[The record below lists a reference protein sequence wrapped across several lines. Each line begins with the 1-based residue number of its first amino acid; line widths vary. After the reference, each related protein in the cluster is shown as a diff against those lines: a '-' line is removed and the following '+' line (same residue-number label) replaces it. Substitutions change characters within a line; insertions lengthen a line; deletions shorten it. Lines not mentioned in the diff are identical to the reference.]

1 MTIAHQYFMDI
12 HYEYPSNVQYISLI
26 ILHDR
31 MSWVV
36 KHTIDEQ
43 LEFYWNKDSG
53 EVSWEKPKELLS
65 EEELADLEFKHVWV
79 PSQKTLWQPAKVLAT
94 GEDNSTTV
102 ETSEGERMVIPAN
115 GYMQDR
121 HTRHKRMHVPLWE
134 VNKSNLRFLEDDC
147 VMLDPVNEAFIVYN
161 LQKRYDTGKIYTW
174 VGASKSVL
182 VSINPYEQLG
192 LYSAD
197 HMDLHRKKPPNV
209 SIPPHVFDVANDSYD
224 SMAFNG
230 TDQSILI
237 SGESGAGK
245 TEATKQCLSF
255 LAYINE
261 REDNQIEEKVLSANP
276 LLEAFGNAKTIRN
289 INSSRF
295 GKWME
300 IYFDKKTT
308 EMVGSKIYSY
318 LLERNRVVTQQV
330 NERNFHIF
338 YALFAD
344 ETARSTY
351 GLSAPADYHY
361 LNQSGCIE
369 LQEFNDATNFTE
381 VSNAMDVLQFSA
393 EEKAQVLRITAGI
406 LNLGNVDFAPE
417 MKEGSVDGSKV
428 KDDAVLQR
436 AADLLDVETEALV
449 KILTYR
455 TISVG
460 HRGGGPV
467 PPIPLDVSGAK
478 IGRDSLAMG
487 IYGRLFLWLVE
498 RVNKSFGKNEDRSR

>member
-1 MTIAHQYFMDI
+1 
-12 HYEYPSNVQYISLI
+12 
-26 ILHDR
+26 
-31 MSWVV
+31 MSWQV
-36 KHTIDEQ
+36 KRTIDEE

-53 EVSWEKPKELLS
+53 EVSWEKPKELLT
-65 EEELADLEFKHVWV
+65 EEELADLEFRHVWV
-79 PSQKTLWQPAKVLAT
+79 PSHETLWQPAKVVGT
-94 GEDNSTTV
+94 GTDGSTTV
-102 ETSEGERMVIPAN
+102 QTESGESMVIPAN
-115 GYMQDR
+115 GMVQSR
-121 HTRHKRMHVPLWE
+121 HTRHRKVHVPLWE

-192 LYSAD
+192 IYSAE
-197 HMDLHRKKPPNV
+197 HMDLHRKRPPNR
-209 SIPPHVFDVANDSYD
+209 SIPPHVFDVANGSYD
-224 SMAFNG
+224 SMAFKHTN
-230 TDQSILI
+230 QSILI

-261 REDNQIEEKVLSANP
+261 HENTQIEEKVLSANP

-308 EMVGSKIYSY
+308 QMVGSRIYSY
-318 LLERNRVVTQQV
+318 LLERNRVVTQQQ

-338 YALFAD
+338 YALFAN
-344 ETARSTY
+344 ENARNTY
-351 GLSAPADYHY
+351 GLTTPEDYHY
-361 LNQSGCIE
+361 LNQSGCTT
-369 LQEFNDATNFTE
+369 LSEFNDATNFQD

-393 EEKAQVLRITAGI
+393 EEKQQILRITAGI
-406 LNLGNVDFAPE
+406 LTLGNVDFDPQ
-417 MKEGSVDGSKV
+417 MQEGSVDGSKV
-428 KDDAVLQR
+428 KDAQVLQR
-436 AADLLDVETEALV
+436 AAELLDLDIEALRQ
-449 KILTYR
+449 ILTFR
-455 TISVG
+455 TIAVG
-460 HRGGGPV
+460 VRRGAPV
-467 PPIPLDVSGAK
+467 PPIPLDVAGAK

-487 IYGRLFLWLVE
+487 IYGRLFLSLVE
-498 RVNKSFGKNEDRSR
+498 SVNKSFGENGDKSL